1 MDIRGRIYCRIYS
14 KAYAF
19 KLSRKI
25 GYLNIKSIKKKF
37 DSLKIVAK
45 EIDIFII

>member
-1 MDIRGRIYCRIYS
+1 MDIRGRIYSRIYS
-14 KAYAF
+14 KAYAS